1 MTRSAVIAL
10 IVAALLA
17 YPLAVYFAAG
27 HVAPKFLMAGVLTLL
42 ALRMLFK
49 AWRKSRRPRGWLVL
63 ASSLLLAAIAVL
75 FTRGLSLNHL
85 RLYPVAI
92 DVAFFLVFF
101 ISLFTRRSLVERIAR
116 ASSSDEFG
124 PEAVHY
130 TSRVTWAWS
139 GILLANTAIALYT
152 ALYSSLATWTLYNGL
167 LSYLL
172 IGTTF
177 AVEYMIRRRV
187 RRLWMRP

>member
-49 AWRKSRRPRGWLVL
+49 TWRKPRRPRGWLVL
-63 ASSLLLAAIAVL
+63 ASVLLLAAIAVL
-75 FTRGLSLNHL
+75 FTHGLSLNHL

-92 DVAFFLVFF
+92 DAAFFLVFF

-124 PEAVHY
+124 PEAVRY
-130 TSRVTWAWS
+130 TYRVTWAWS
-139 GILLANTAIALYT
+139 AVLLANTLIALYT
-152 ALYSSLATWTLYNGL
+152 ALYSSLTTWTLYNGL
-167 LSYLL
+167 LAYLL

-177 AVEYMIRRRV
+177 VVEYMVRRRV
-187 RRLWMRP
+187 RRVRMHP